1 MKKLITT
8 FALCVGSAAFAQS
21 APAEQPSQNQIP
33 SSGARI
39 QTGVDAS
46 EVGRGINGATKE
58 ASKVPGVDNT
68 FKKAHS
74 LNIKGTVKEADDDS
88 VKLSRKDLP
97 DAELDV
103 KPQTVVKLDGKTV
116 RADQLPEGA
125 EVHARFQLSGD
136 NAVAVELRATSPKGA
151 AKATG
156 GSGTTDAVKDSAKK
170 AGDKVEQ
177 TGEDL
182 KQDADDAVH

>member
-8 FALCVGSAAFAQS
+8 FALCLGSAAFAQS
-21 APAEQPSQNQIP
+21 EPAEQPSQNQIP
-33 SSGARI
+33 SSGARV

-46 EVGRGINGATKE
+46 DVGRGINGATKE

-74 LNIKGTVKEADDDS
+74 LNIKGTVKESDDDS

-125 EVHARFQLSGD
+125 DVHARFQLSGD

-151 AKATG
+151 KGTG
-156 GSGTTDAVKDSAKK
+156 GSGTTDAAKKNAEK
-170 AGDKVEQ
+170 AGDQVEQ
-177 TGEDL
+177 TGDEL
-182 KQDADDAVH
+182 KQDVDDTVH